1 MNMTSEQL
9 KQPELGRKISELR
22 KAKGMTQEEL
32 VEKCNISVRTIQ
44 RIETGEVTPRSYTV
58 RTILTA
64 LDYDLSQIK
73 DDETQQTSDKRG
85 SVTDALAAAVRNL
98 LLINVDLNKPSG
110 FLITQLH
117 LAWVFGVIYFLLG
130 FFEAAAEY
138 ARYDG
143 EEMSIRP
150 VTYALLKICVLVSF
164 VFFQRG
170 FVLVGGLYRNYLLKI
185 MSIILIGVQV
195 LLLGYDIASIF
206 HESVEREAV
215 LFGASLT
222 YGAIGIIYG
231 ISLRRLDK
239 PLGKAAELA
248 GIFEIGAAIFFLTV
262 ILAFV
267 GFIIQLPAEL
277 FQIILIFK
285 VIETIRRKE
294 QQ

>member
-1 MNMTSEQL
+1 MRPANL
-9 KQPELGRKISELR
+9 KQPELGKKISELR

-64 LDYDLSQIK
+64 LDFDLSQNN
-73 DDETQQTSDKRG
+73 DENENESHGTLAGISN
-85 SVTDALAAAVRNL
+85 ALSSGARNL
-98 LLINVDLNKPSG
+98 LLINIDLDKPSG
-110 FLITQLH
+110 FLIRQLH
-117 LAWVFGVIYFLLG
+117 LAWIFGVLYFLLG

-143 EEMSIRP
+143 REMTISP
-150 VTYALLKICVLVSF
+150 VTYALLKIVVLIAF

-170 FVLVGGLYRNYLLKI
+170 FVMIGGLFQNYVLKI
-185 MSIILIGVQV
+185 TSVILIGLQI
-195 LLLGYDIASIF
+195 LLLGYDSI
-206 HESVEREAV
+206 SVFYDGIEREAV

-239 PLGKAAELA
+239 PLGKVAELA
-248 GIFEIGAAIFFLTV
+248 GIFEIAAALFFLTV
-262 ILAFV
+262 ILSFI
-267 GFIIQLPAEL
+267 GFIIQIPAEL

-285 VIETIRRKE
+285 VIEVIRNKE
-294 QQ
+294 RS

>member
-1 MNMTSEQL
+1 MASANL

-44 RIETGEVTPRSYTV
+44 RIETGEVTPRNYTV

-64 LDYDLSQIK
+64 LDSDLNQVQ
-73 DDETQQTSDKRG
+73 DDEGEEPGGMLTNLSRAI
-85 SVTDALAAAVRNL
+85 SSAMRNL
-98 LLINVDLNKPSG
+98 LLINIDLDKPSG
-110 FLITQLH
+110 FLIKQLH
-117 LAWVFGVIYFLLG
+117 MAWIFGVLYFLLG

-143 EEMSIRP
+143 QSIAILP
-150 VTYALLKICVLVSF
+150 LSYAFLKIVVLVSF

-170 FVLVGGLYRNYLLKI
+170 FVLIGGLYRNYLLKI
-185 MSIILIGVQV
+185 TSIILIGVQV
-195 LLLGYDIASIF
+195 LLLGYDIASVFYDSI
-206 HESVEREAV
+206 EREAV

-239 PLGKAAELA
+239 PLGKIAELA
-248 GIFEIGAAIFFLTV
+248 GIFEIGAALLFLTV

-267 GFIIQLPAEL
+267 GFIIQIPAEL
-277 FQIILIFK
+277 LQIILIFK
-285 VIETIRRKE
+285 VIETIRNKE
-294 QQ
+294 RS

>member
-1 MNMTSEQL
+1 MSSAIL
-9 KQPELGRKISELR
+9 KQPELGKKISELR
-22 KAKGMTQEEL
+22 KAKGITQEEL
-32 VEKCNISVRTIQ
+32 VERCNISVRTIQ

-58 RTILTA
+58 RTIFTA
-64 LDYDLSQIK
+64 LDYDLSQIQ
-73 DDETQQTSDKRG
+73 DDESQQTSDKPG
-85 SVTDALAAAVRNL
+85 GVIDTLSAAVRNL
-98 LLINVDLNKPSG
+98 LLVNIDLDKPSG
-110 FLITQLH
+110 FLIRQMH
-117 LAWVFGVIYFLLG
+117 LAWIFGVLYFLLG

-143 EEMSIRP
+143 EEITVKP
-150 VTYALLKICVLVSF
+150 LTYALLKIGVLISF

-170 FVLVGGLYRNYLLKI
+170 FVLIGGLYRNYLLKI

-206 HESVEREAV
+206 YEAVEREAV

-231 ISLRRLDK
+231 ISLRRLEK

-262 ILAFV
+262 IFAFV
-267 GFIIQLPAEL
+267 GFVIQIPAEL

-294 QQ
+294 QR